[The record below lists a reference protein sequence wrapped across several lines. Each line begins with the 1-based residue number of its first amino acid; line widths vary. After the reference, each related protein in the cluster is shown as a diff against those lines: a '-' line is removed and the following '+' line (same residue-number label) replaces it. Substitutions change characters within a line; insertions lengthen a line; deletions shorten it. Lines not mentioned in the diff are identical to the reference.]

1 MIREPTYRQW
11 WGTTD
16 PYGDGFYDQYIEYG
30 EMSYG
35 CGIEAN
41 LEYSYGHEYQTYNE
55 RQR

>member
-1 MIREPTYRQW
+1 MYEEW
-11 WGTTD
+11 WGYQS

-41 LEYSYGHEYQTYNE
+41 LEYSYGHEYQTYNK
-55 RQR
+55 RQE